1 MKFIYIGDPHERPTA
16 PKNRVDN
23 YFETYT
29 NKVNEIKGL
38 VKKHSAK
45 ALLQPGDF
53 LDAPKYD
60 NAFLMEVVE
69 RWSSVPTYQLLAD
82 MQKGLISGK
91 EVAEALEENVPMI
104 GAIGNHELFGNSIH
118 SYPRTSLAFLEQIG
132 FMNLPTKEKPFIF
145 TDEDGITIAITSTHY
160 HGKMDTDAY
169 LDDYIIEEKAA
180 DFHIHMVHGYLTNR
194 DMGEL
199 FPHTTLDK
207 IAHETKADLTIA
219 GHDHIGFPLTEVDGK
234 WFVNSGSMMR
244 AKNDIKEINREPKAL
259 VIEVTA
265 KDGVK
270 VTETPLKSAKNG
282 NAVLSR
288 EAIKEK
294 QAKSAQME
302 EIKSVVNQAQVKQG
316 TSIASIIKNIGAV
329 EGVDQLVVDE
339 VLELVTLKME
349 DMKPNQE
356 EQGDPYTIKTLILEN
371 FQSHGYSEMALS
383 EGLNVIVGESSHG
396 KSAIYRAL
404 DWLYDNAG
412 GNPRNFIKKGESF
425 AKVTVELS
433 NGYRI
438 ARVVENKSNGKNGY
452 ELYNPTTKELI
463 ETNTKGATDV
473 RNLLG
478 FHKVPLDG
486 GKELDINFMGQGES
500 WFFIGKHVTSSE
512 RAKIIG
518 SIFGTHYTDAV
529 LKDMEGTLKKTDS
542 QLKGYKEQKSD
553 LITEI
558 ESYDYLS
565 EVEKKLKSAQEH
577 IELIQ
582 VLSKKK
588 ERITRLAQKRMNVL
602 KEEGNWQ
609 KTLDSLKD
617 VDQARIRFM
626 HLQQAVQKVEQIE
639 KAFAILNK
647 SKVEHQKW
655 SKIEKQLEGIEK
667 GHEMLLVAKEKMQQ
681 VEVHKHQLER
691 YHALDKRR
699 QQIEKGATDCQRVI
713 GQTKQVSSAMN
724 RVESLKEKQTKIAAI
739 QKTFEKYRLLDDR
752 ISKGRVFLSEKDH
765 ELNTALDAYEKE
777 LSHAGTCPTCFS
789 SIDTLLVKQVVRS
802 RRA

>member
-29 NKVNEIKGL
+29 NKVNEIKAL

-91 EVAEALEENVPMI
+91 EVAKSLEQNVPII

-145 TDEDGITIAITSTHY
+145 TDKDGTTIAITSTHY
-160 HGKMDTDAY
+160 HAKMDTDAY
-169 LDDYIIEEKAA
+169 LDDYIIEKKAA

-194 DMGEL
+194 DMGDM
-199 FPHTTLDK
+199 FRHTTLDK

-234 WFVNSGSMMR
+234 WFVNSGSMTR
-244 AKNDIKEINREPKAL
+244 AKNDIKEISREPKAL
-259 VIEVTA
+259 VIEITA
-265 KDGVK
+265 KNGVK
-270 VTETPLKSAKNG
+270 VTETPLKSAEKG
-282 NAVLSR
+282 NTVLSR

-302 EIKSVVNQAQVKQG
+302 EIKSVVNKAQVKQG

-349 DMKPNQE
+349 DMKPNQD

-404 DWLYDNAG
+404 NWLYDNTG
-412 GNPRNFIKKGESF
+412 SNPRNFIKKGETF

-438 ARVVENKSNGKNGY
+438 ARVVEKKSNGKNGY
-452 ELYNPTTKELI
+452 EIYNPTTKELI
-463 ETNTKGATDV
+463 ETNTRGVTDV

-542 QLKGYKEQKSD
+542 QLKGYKEQQHE
-553 LITEI
+553 LATEI
-558 ESYDYLS
+558 ESYDYLN
-565 EVEKKLKSAQEH
+565 EVEKKLESAQAH
-577 IELIQ
+577 IERIQ
-582 VLSKKK
+582 TLSKKK
-588 ERITRLAQKRMNVL
+588 ERIIKLTQKRVQVL
-602 KEEGNWQ
+602 KEEEDWKG
-609 KTLDSLKD
+609 TLDSVKE
-617 VDQARIRFM
+617 VNQARLQFM
-626 HLQQAVQKVEQIE
+626 QLQQAILQVGQIE
-639 KAFAILNK
+639 RAYTSLKRTQAE
-647 SKVEHQKW
+647 SQKW
-655 SKIEKQLEGIEK
+655 SKVEKQLDGIEK
-667 GHEMLLVAKEKMQQ
+667 GQGMLLSAREKMQQ
-681 VEVHKHQLER
+681 VETVRKQLER
-691 YHALDKRR
+691 FNVLDKRHK
-699 QQIEKGATDCQRVI
+699 QTLTTMSNCQRVI
-713 GQTKQVSSAMN
+713 DQTKQVASAMEK
-724 RVESLKEKQTKIAAI
+724 VSALKEKQVKVVAV
-739 QKTFEKYRLLDDR
+739 QKSYERYQLLDDR
-752 ISKGRVFLSEKDH
+752 ILKGQIFLSEKDD

-789 SIDTLLVKQVVRS
+789 SIDALLVKQVVGS
-802 RRA
+802 RRV